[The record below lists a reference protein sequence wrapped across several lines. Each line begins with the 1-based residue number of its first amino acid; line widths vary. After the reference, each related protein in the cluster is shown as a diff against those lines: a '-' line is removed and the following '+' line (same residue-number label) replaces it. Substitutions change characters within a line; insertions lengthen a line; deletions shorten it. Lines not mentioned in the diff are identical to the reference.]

1 MVDQMQINRRTIL
14 AGAAL
19 AGALAPVFATTSA
32 WGNGAIRK
40 ASAAEIAA
48 LPRQKVEL
56 VDPPFVHAHS
66 QVAEGGP
73 KVIEFTMVI
82 EEKKIVIDD
91 AGDRSSRNG
100 FQWHRSRSA
109 DGGASGRLC

>member
-1 MVDQMQINRRTIL
+1 MADQMQINRRTIL

-19 AGALAPVFATTSA
+19 AGALAPVLATTSA
-32 WGNGAIRK
+32 WGGGAIRK

-82 EEKKIVIDD
+82 EER
-91 AGDRSSRNG
+91 RSSSMMRG
-100 FQWHRSRSA
+100 LKFMPWLSMARFPDR
-109 DGGASGRLC
+109 

>member
-1 MVDQMQINRRTIL
+1 MADQMQINRRTIL

-19 AGALAPVFATTSA
+19 AGALAPVLATTSA

-56 VDPPFVHAHS
+56 VNPPFVHAHS
-66 QVAEGGP
+66 RPQRV
-73 KVIEFTMVI
+73 
-82 EEKKIVIDD
+82 
-91 AGDRSSRNG
+91 
-100 FQWHRSRSA
+100 
-109 DGGASGRLC
+109 GRRLSNLRW

>member
-1 MVDQMQINRRTIL
+1 MADQMQINRRTIL

-82 EEKKIVIDD
+82 EE
-91 AGDRSSRNG
+91 
-100 FQWHRSRSA
+100 
-109 DGGASGRLC
+109 